1 MAHRSALIA
10 LALAGAL
17 ASPGFATAREFTDG
31 APGHCLLCDLFSQ
44 LRKRNADADC
54 RPPMADDVGASEQA
68 DERIGGL
75 N

>member
-17 ASPGFATAREFTDG
+17 ASPGFATAREFIDG
-31 APGHCLLCDLFSQ
+31 ATGHCLLCDLFSQ

-54 RPPMADDVGASEQA
+54 RPPTADGVGASEQA

>member
-17 ASPGFATAREFTDG
+17 TSPGFATGREFIDN

-44 LRKRNADADC
+44 LRKRNADAGC
-54 RPPMADDVGASEQA
+54 RLPTADDVGVSEQA
-68 DERIGGL
+68 DERVGGL

>member
-17 ASPGFATAREFTDG
+17 AWPGLATGREFIDG
-31 APGHCLLCDLFSQ
+31 ASGHCLLCDLFSES
-44 LRKRNADADC
+44 RKRDTGADC
-54 RPPMADDVGASEQA
+54 RQPTADDLGLSERA
-68 DERIGGL
+68 DEGIGGL

>member
-17 ASPGFATAREFTDG
+17 ASPGFATGREFIDG

-54 RPPMADDVGASEQA
+54 RSPAANDVGASEQA
-68 DERIGGL
+68 DERIGDL
-75 N
+75 K

>member
-17 ASPGFATAREFTDG
+17 TSPGLAAGREFIDG
-31 APGHCLLCDLFSQ
+31 APGHCLLCEFFSQ
-44 LRKRNADADC
+44 LRKRNVDADC
-54 RPPMADDVGASEQA
+54 RPPTADDVGVSEPA
-68 DERIGGL
+68 DERVGGL

>member
-1 MAHRSALIA
+1 MAHRFALIA

-17 ASPGFATAREFTDG
+17 ASPGFAIGREFIDG

-54 RPPMADDVGASEQA
+54 RPPTADDVGGSEQA
-68 DERIGGL
+68 DEGIGGL

>member
-17 ASPGFATAREFTDG
+17 ASPGFANGREFIDG

-44 LRKRNADADC
+44 LSKRNADADC
-54 RPPMADDVGASEQA
+54 RPPTADGVGASEQA

>member
-17 ASPGFATAREFTDG
+17 ASPGLATGHEFIDG
-31 APGHCLLCDLFSQ
+31 APGHCLLCDLFSAS
-44 LRKRNADADC
+44 RKRDAGADC
-54 RPPMADDVGASEQA
+54 AQPKADDLGVSERA
-68 DERIGGL
+68 DEGIGGL

>member
-1 MAHRSALIA
+1 MALRSALIA

-17 ASPGFATAREFTDG
+17 ASPGFATGREFIDG
-31 APGHCLLCDLFSQ
+31 APGHCLLCEFFSQ

-54 RPPMADDVGASEQA
+54 RTPTADDVGVSEQA
-68 DERIGGL
+68 DGRVGGL

>member
-10 LALAGAL
+10 LALAGAV
-17 ASPGFATAREFTDG
+17 ASPGFATAREFIDG

-54 RPPMADDVGASEQA
+54 RPPTADDVSASEQA
-68 DERIGGL
+68 DEKTGGL